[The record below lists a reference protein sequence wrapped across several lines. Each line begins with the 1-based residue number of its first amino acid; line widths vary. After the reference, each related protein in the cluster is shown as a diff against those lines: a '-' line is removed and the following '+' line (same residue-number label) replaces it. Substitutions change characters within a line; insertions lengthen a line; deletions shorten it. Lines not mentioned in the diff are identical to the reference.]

1 LALEHTVAV
10 FNYATVTVKEFGARA
25 CESCETD
32 LLFKLCNFPCPFQ
45 SFHAK
50 YLHFFTKLPSFRRG
64 TRLALDTLRERPMR
78 DGNRK
83 FNSGSLMTAQALADR
98 SRVPVENV
106 RYYTRRGLLKPVRH
120 RKNNYRLYQESDI
133 ARLRFIRQAKNLGYT
148 LKEIAGIF
156 EQGKRGDSPC
166 PMVREII
173 ERRIADNRKRLDEM
187 LGLQERMETALACW
201 AEMPDKAPDGHSVCH
216 LIESTPPAG

>member
-1 LALEHTVAV
+1 
-10 FNYATVTVKEFGARA
+10 
-25 CESCETD
+25 
-32 LLFKLCNFPCPFQ
+32 
-45 SFHAK
+45 
-50 YLHFFTKLPSFRRG
+50 
-64 TRLALDTLRERPMR
+64 
-78 DGNRK
+78 
-83 FNSGSLMTAQALADR
+83 MTAQALADR

-173 ERRIADNRKRLDEM
+173 ERRIADNRKGSTKCWDCRNEWKRLSRV
-187 LGLQERMETALACW
+187 GLKCPTKRRT
-201 AEMPDKAPDGHSVCH
+201 DTRFV
-216 LIESTPPAG
+216 I